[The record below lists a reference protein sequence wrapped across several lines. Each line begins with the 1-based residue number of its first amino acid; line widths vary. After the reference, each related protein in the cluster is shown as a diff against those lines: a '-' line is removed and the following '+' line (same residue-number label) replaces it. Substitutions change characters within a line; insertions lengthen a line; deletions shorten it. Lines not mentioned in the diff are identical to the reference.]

1 MVAVNV
7 TRVVWVALLGAC
19 ATTPPVG
26 EPVRLQVN
34 GSGLLLDLSPAN
46 RPALL
51 GSLDFDLLPS
61 GSGKA
66 CVDRGTS
73 TRYWVGMADVAK
85 LSSDP
90 LTQQAI
96 AAAVM
101 DAVARLDDTDAIL
114 MTRVVTESKGSDR
127 ICATVVGRGI
137 RLTKALGP
145 SGSGEGSGI
154 K

>member
-1 MVAVNV
+1 
-7 TRVVWVALLGAC
+7 
-19 ATTPPVG
+19 
-26 EPVRLQVN
+26 
-34 GSGLLLDLSPAN
+34 
-46 RPALL
+46 
-51 GSLDFDLLPS
+51 
-61 GSGKA
+61 
-66 CVDRGTS
+66 
-73 TRYWVGMADVAK
+73 MADVAK